1 MNKTKIIATIGPS
14 SCSTNILKELII
26 GGMDTA
32 RFNLSYASYEFCTS
46 VVETIRMIDKE
57 LNTHT
62 AIMLDTNG
70 PDLKVG
76 RLKDE
81 TFLAKNTK
89 IRIYEE
95 DILGDRTKFSINI
108 KNIVSLINY
117 HDELVMRDG
126 KIRLKVIDKEH
137 DYLICEVLEE
147 GYITENTG
155 IYIPNKD
162 FKIPY
167 ISTKDKDDVLFAS
180 KINADFLA
188 LSFVRTSEDILAI
201 NDLLIENSND
211 HIQLL
216 AKVETKEAVDD
227 IDEIIKV
234 SDGIIVAR
242 GDLGIEIPIE
252 RIPGIQKSIIKKCQ
266 INGKISIVA
275 TEFLST
281 MEVESRP
288 TRAEVSDIA
297 NAVID
302 SVDAVMLSGETTVG
316 RYPVEALLTMKK
328 ILSSAEEDINYNE
341 LLDRAARSENED
353 VTGNIVYSV
362 TDCCNKLKAKAI
374 ITPTISGYTAKKMSR
389 FRPSSIII
397 APSSK
402 EETIYSL
409 SLHFGVRA
417 VLIKELNSFD
427 KILEVS
433 KKMTNDLLNINKGD
447 KIIVTGGY
455 PFKEVKHTNFMKI
468 EEF

>member
-1 MNKTKIIATIGPS
+1 MNKTKIIGTIGPS
-14 SCSTNILKELII
+14 SSNINILKKLIL

-46 VVETIRMIDKE
+46 AVESIRMIDKE

-62 AIMLDTNG
+62 SIMIDTNG

-95 DILGDRTKFSINI
+95 DVLGDRTKFSINL
-108 KNIVSLINY
+108 KNIVKLINY
-117 HDELVMRDG
+117 NDELVMRDG
-126 KIRLKVIDKEH
+126 KIKLRVIDKEL
-137 DYLICEVLEE
+137 DYLLCEVIEE
-147 GYITENTG
+147 GYIIENTG

-167 ISTKDKDDVLFAS
+167 LSNKDKDDILFAS
-180 KINADFLA
+180 KIKADFLA
-188 LSFVRTSEDILAI
+188 LSFVRTADDILAI
-201 NDLLIENSND
+201 NDILIENADD

-216 AKVETKEAVDD
+216 AKIETEEAVND
-227 IDEIIKV
+227 IDEIINA

-242 GDLGIEIPIE
+242 GDLGIEVPVE

-266 INGKISIVA
+266 INGKISVVA
-275 TEFLST
+275 TEFLSN
-281 MEVESRP
+281 MEVEARP

-302 SVDAVMLSGETTVG
+302 SVDAVMLSGETTIG

-341 LLDRAARSENED
+341 LLDRAVRSENED
-353 VTGNIVYSV
+353 ITGNIVYSV
-362 TDCCNKLKAKAI
+362 ADCANKLKAKAI
-374 ITPTISGYTAKKMSR
+374 ITPTNSGYTAKKMSR

-397 APSSK
+397 AASSN
-402 EETIYSL
+402 EETVYSL
-409 SLHFGVRA
+409 SLHFGVRP

-433 KKMTNDLLNINKGD
+433 KKMTSNLLNTQKGD

-468 EEF
+468 EEL